1 MTQWSRPRG
10 VLSEIMRG
18 TQVVPRASLDDLAAG
33 SGSASGLLAHVLTGP
48 AHGEPGH
55 PAADRNAG
63 PGGAGHASAA
73 YGVLFSDAT
82 ALAADPELTE
92 PARNAVR
99 ALAAHL
105 ADLIQRGQADGGI
118 RADADPQ
125 AAAWL
130 LLSVLS
136 ARRLR
141 TAAMPADLEP
151 AVTTL
156 ALQALAPPVATARGR
171 EQTPPDAAGS
181 PGATIRP

>member
-1 MTQWSRPRG
+1 MCSPDPRTA
-10 VLSEIMRG
+10 SQATPRRTG
-18 TQVVPRASLDDLAAG
+18 TQGR
-33 SGSASGLLAHVLTGP
+33 
-48 AHGEPGH
+48 E
-55 PAADRNAG
+55 
-63 PGGAGHASAA
+63 GAGHASAA

-171 EQTPPDAAGS
+171 EQAPPDAAGG